1 VPCSGTPDKCPIVM
15 GEVCAV
21 VGLAESKPGFASM
34 SGRIDELRHELK
46 VARTLGESSAQKA
59 LADIETKIEKLT
71 AELNKIQALDLR
83 WAIGGLFI
91 SAIGTFL
98 GYWA

>member
-1 VPCSGTPDKCPIVM
+1 MMPTP
-15 GEVCAV
+15 GERLTVF
-21 VGLAESKPGFASM
+21 GLRQRVSPSV
-34 SGRIDELRHELK
+34 DE
-46 VARTLGESSAQKA
+46 TLAESSAQKA